1 MLGTVL
7 KIDRLM
13 PRGKFARIYVEVD
26 SEKQLVSRIKARE
39 HTYYVEYEGGCRV
52 DALDQLLTTDP
63 PCAKEFGRNKDV
75 GAINRGKNNTN
86 DRVRDPHAEKN
97 KQTP

>member
-1 MLGTVL
+1 MELYHDTFLKRVGSMLGTVL

-39 HTYYVEYEGGCRV
+39 HTYYVEYEG
-52 DALDQLLTTDP
+52 LHL
-63 PCAKEFGRNKDV
+63 
-75 GAINRGKNNTN
+75 I
-86 DRVRDPHAEKN
+86 
-97 KQTP
+97 

>member
-39 HTYYVEYEGGCRV
+39 HTYYVEYEG
-52 DALDQLLTTDP
+52 LHL
-63 PCAKEFGRNKDV
+63 
-75 GAINRGKNNTN
+75 I
-86 DRVRDPHAEKN
+86 
-97 KQTP
+97 